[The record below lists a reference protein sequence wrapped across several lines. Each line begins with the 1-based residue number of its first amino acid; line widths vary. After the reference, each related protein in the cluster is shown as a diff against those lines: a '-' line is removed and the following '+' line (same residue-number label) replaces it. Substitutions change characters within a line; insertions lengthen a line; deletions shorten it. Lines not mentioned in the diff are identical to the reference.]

1 MSKDGKPGLRKVV
14 PIAPYMDTL
23 KEQPPE
29 QFASSADLAI
39 VQRWLNY
46 ADIAL
51 HDRRTETPQNN
62 EEAA

>member
-1 MSKDGKPGLRKVV
+1 
-14 PIAPYMDTL
+14 MDTL